1 MPARLVLSS
10 CCAIILL
17 AAAARPSLAENWSQ
31 FRGQGGNATA
41 ANAQTPLNWSA
52 TKNIAWKSALPGR
65 GASSPVTWGDRVF
78 LTAYTG
84 FGTDE
89 TNTSDKSKLRL
100 HVICVDRRNGEI
112 NWDRSIPASE
122 HTQKFSRRIQDH
134 GYATN
139 TPVTDGK
146 AVYAFF
152 GVSGV
157 VAYDFDGNQLWQATV
172 GTGTAGFGSASS
184 PVVFENLLLVNASIE
199 SKTVFAFDK
208 KSGREV
214 WKIPEINRAWTTP
227 CVAAVGDG
235 TSELII
241 NQKDV
246 IYGFDPKTGK
256 RLWSCDAIDDYIVP
270 VPISHDGIVYCLGGR
285 TNRCVAIKLGGRGDV
300 TESHKLWQVNVGAN
314 VTSPIYYDGHLY
326 WASDKAVANCLN
338 AKTGESVYRKRLE
351 TRARIYASIIRAGER
366 LYVTTRDQGVV
377 VLAAKPEYKQ
387 LAVNTIETDESMLN
401 ASPAVIGNQLLLRTD
416 SFLYCIGDP
425 GQPAGK

>member
-1 MPARLVLSS
+1 MPVRLVLSS

-17 AAAARPSLAENWSQ
+17 TAAACPSLAENWSQ

-41 ANAQTPLNWSA
+41 DKAQTPLNWSA

-100 HVICVDRRNGEI
+100 HVICIDRRNGEI

-134 GYATN
+134 GYATG

-208 KSGREV
+208 TSGREV

-241 NQKDV
+241 V
-246 IYGFDPKTGK
+246 TVHKTA
-256 RLWSCDAIDDYIVP
+256 L
-270 VPISHDGIVYCLGGR
+270 
-285 TNRCVAIKLGGRGDV
+285 
-300 TESHKLWQVNVGAN
+300 
-314 VTSPIYYDGHLY
+314 
-326 WASDKAVANCLN
+326 
-338 AKTGESVYRKRLE
+338 
-351 TRARIYASIIRAGER
+351 RA
-366 LYVTTRDQGVV
+366 
-377 VLAAKPEYKQ
+377 
-387 LAVNTIETDESMLN
+387 
-401 ASPAVIGNQLLLRTD
+401 
-416 SFLYCIGDP
+416 
-425 GQPAGK
+425 